1 MRLNHPGVYRIIGK
15 DFELLANIE
24 GEAPLFKITSAILIN
39 DLVNYGR
46 INELQPDSLQI
57 RQILEDPDSFVFLE
71 YEYSEVAVLPN
82 HRKSIRGNKMP
93 KITDFEMKDFIISAK
108 HLAELVKLIDNKQI
122 SNKQAREVF
131 SIMLKKDDDPQQIVA
146 SLGQTMVSD
155 EEVILNLIHQ
165 VLQSNKQ
172 SIQDYKNG
180 KDRALGYLVGQV
192 MKLSKGQA
200 NPGLTSKLLL
210 KEIEKY

>member
-71 YEYSEVAVLPN
+71 YEYSEVATLPN

-93 KITDFEMKDFIISAK
+93 KITDFEMKDFIQRYIYDFKNNRPLSYTKAYIMERTNFTLPQINLLIMGISKEARK
-108 HLAELVKLIDNKQI
+108 II
-122 SNKQAREVF
+122 STQLMRNV
-131 SIMLKKDDDPQQIVA
+131 
-146 SLGQTMVSD
+146 
-155 EEVILNLIHQ
+155 
-165 VLQSNKQ
+165 
-172 SIQDYKNG
+172 
-180 KDRALGYLVGQV
+180 
-192 MKLSKGQA
+192 
-200 NPGLTSKLLL
+200 
-210 KEIEKY
+210 